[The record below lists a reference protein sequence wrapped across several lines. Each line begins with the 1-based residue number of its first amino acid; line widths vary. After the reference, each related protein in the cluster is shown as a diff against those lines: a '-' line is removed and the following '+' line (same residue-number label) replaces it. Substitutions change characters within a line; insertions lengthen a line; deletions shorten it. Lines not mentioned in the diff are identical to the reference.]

1 MLDEPRE
8 LLARAWLPLMPDD
21 APPNALRFVEL
32 GVFRTCWLP
41 TLLAPV
47 PRFKLMLPALGLL
60 PRFAVP
66 ALGPDPRFE
75 LMLPAL
81 VPRLPAPP
89 AGCWRAWFCRALFWR
104 DCIESPRALPPYL
117 LAVARSE

>member
-1 MLDEPRE
+1 MLEEPRE
-8 LLARAWLPLMPDD
+8 LLARAELPLMPLP
-21 APPNALRFVEL
+21 APPKAFLLVEL
-32 GVFRTCWLP
+32 GVLRTCWLP

-47 PRFKLMLPALGLL
+47 ARFELMLPALGLL

-81 VPRLPAPP
+81 APRLPAPP
-89 AGCWRAWFCRALFWR
+89 AGCWRA
-104 DCIESPRALPPYL
+104 
-117 LAVARSE
+117 